1 VTNSVRARR
10 QALIAYA
17 FLAPSLLIF
26 LVFRH
31 GPAAASLIL
40 GFFDWSLV
48 DAPRFVGMANYM
60 TLTRDTVFWRALTN
74 TATFTLMAVPCDVA
88 IALALAVLLNQ
99 RLPGLRLF
107 RLAFFLPVVTATAI
121 VSIVW
126 GWLYQPTGIVNGL
139 LQLIGVPGVNW
150 LVDPRSALPAIA
162 IMAVWKHTGFNMLI
176 LLAGL
181 QGIPRELEEAARM
194 DGAGRWAVFARVTMP
209 LLRPVIVLAT
219 ILTTIGSFQVFDA
232 AYVMT
237 NGGPAY
243 ATTTLVFYIYQNAF
257 EQYRM
262 GYAAAVAF
270 VLFVIVLIV
279 SLLQRRVLRGNEDVY

>member
-1 VTNSVRARR
+1 
-10 QALIAYA
+10 
-17 FLAPSLLIF
+17 
-26 LVFRH
+26 
-31 GPAAASLIL
+31 
-40 GFFDWSLV
+40 
-48 DAPRFVGMANYM
+48 
-60 TLTRDTVFWRALTN
+60 
-74 TATFTLMAVPCDVA
+74 
-88 IALALAVLLNQ
+88 
-99 RLPGLRLF
+99 
-107 RLAFFLPVVTATAI
+107 
-121 VSIVW
+121 
-126 GWLYQPTGIVNGL
+126 
-139 LQLIGVPGVNW
+139 
-150 LVDPRSALPAIA
+150 
-162 IMAVWKHTGFNMLI
+162 
-176 LLAGL
+176 
-181 QGIPRELEEAARM
+181 
-194 DGAGRWAVFARVTMP
+194 MP